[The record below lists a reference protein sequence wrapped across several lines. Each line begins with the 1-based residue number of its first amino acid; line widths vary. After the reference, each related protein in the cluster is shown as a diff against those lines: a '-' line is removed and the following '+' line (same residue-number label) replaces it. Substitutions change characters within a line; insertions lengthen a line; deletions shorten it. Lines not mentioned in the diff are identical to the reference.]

1 MHKGRLVGAIV
12 LLAASLVCIIST
24 TIEVVRGQYGLAS
37 VNFAGA
43 VVFHAVT
50 ALLGTILLAKAH
62 AREAASGEEEEPCAG
77 DG

>member
-1 MHKGRLVGAIV
+1 MHKGRLAGAIV
-12 LLAASLVCIIST
+12 LLAVSVVCIVGT
-24 TIEVVRGQYGLAS
+24 TVEVIRGQYGLAS

-62 AREAASGEEEEPCAG
+62 ARKAGSGEEEEPCAG